1 MGKRVFLHEIVLET
15 RNIKNVQ
22 KKKKG
27 KEKEDRFTIESLIP
41 RLC

>member
-15 RNIKNVQ
+15 RKYKKCT